1 MEKEEEAE
9 ASEEEKE
16 EEEGKRNQSFS
27 AEECADLDFK
37 NNSPSNPR
45 RRWRLSEPLLQQQQQ
60 RLFILV
66 FCKINFFLTFDERLP
81 SMVSPP
87 PPEQSNQRLMFVF
100 CERADWSDWSRG

>member
-1 MEKEEEAE
+1 MEKEEEA
-9 ASEEEKE
+9 SEEEEEE
-16 EEEGKRNQSFS
+16 EEEGKRNQLFS

-45 RRWRLSEPLLQQQQQ
+45 RRWRLSAATAAPVYFGLLQN
-60 RLFILV
+60 
-66 FCKINFFLTFDERLP
+66 KFFLTFDERLP
-81 SMVSPP
+81 SMVSPSSP